1 MENIKKNYVQQAL
14 IHEEI
19 KHSKLPWQSNS
30 AESALMGT
38 KRNKSRY
45 SPNCFRCGETGHI
58 RRFCPKE
65 KSRDNFKPAH
75 DAKVAND
82 REYRKQDSDSE
93 SGDSGAGAFTASV
106 GGMKTDGKEWQ
117 WLIDSGASS
126 HMTKKRDMLKNF
138 QQFDEPE
145 HVALGDGRVV
155 KALGS
160 GNVHMNMLSLGSKSK
175 RAVLYNVL
183 YVPKLAC
190 NLFSVRAA
198 VAKGNVVDLV
208 GIIVR

>member
-1 MENIKKNYVQQAL
+1 M
-14 IHEEI
+14 
-19 KHSKLPWQSNS
+19 
-30 AESALMGT
+30 
-38 KRNKSRY
+38 
-45 SPNCFRCGETGHI
+45 
-58 RRFCPKE
+58 
-65 KSRDNFKPAH
+65 
-75 DAKVAND
+75 AKD
-82 REYRKQDSDSE
+82 REYRQQDSDSE

-106 GGMKTDGKEWQ
+106 GGVKTDGKECQ

-126 HMTKKRDMLKNF
+126 HMTKKRDVLKNF
-138 QQFDEPE
+138 NSLMSLKMSRWET
-145 HVALGDGRVV
+145 V

-198 VAKGNVVDLV
+198 VGKGNVVEFGRNHCRITDAT
-208 GIIVR
+208 GITV

>member
-1 MENIKKNYVQQAL
+1 
-14 IHEEI
+14 
-19 KHSKLPWQSNS
+19 
-30 AESALMGT
+30 MGT

-45 SPNCFRCGETGHI
+45 PPKCFRCGKIGHI

-65 KSRDNFKPAH
+65 KSRDHFRPDD

-93 SGDSGAGAFTASV
+93 SGDSGAGAFTAFVGSV
-106 GGMKTDGKEWQ
+106 KTDGKVCQ

-126 HMTKKRDMLKNF
+126 HMTKKRDVLEKL
-138 QQFDEPE
+138 DEPE
-145 HVALGDGRVV
+145 NVALGEGRVM
-155 KALGS
+155 KALES
-160 GNVHMNMLSLGSKSK
+160 GNVHMNMLFLGSKSK
-175 RAVLYNVL
+175 GAVLYNVL